1 MNTKMI
7 IRQKNI
13 ASASPPEG
21 DLGGSFLETICIQ
34 NGTVQNLEGHLGR
47 MRQTATHFDFIVPD
61 LPELETLMP
70 KEFNNEKVKC
80 RIIYH
85 AEIDEITFE
94 KYTPKIVKSLKLVEA
109 SPDYL
114 FKFSDR
120 TALNSLLSQKGDCDE
135 ILIVR
140 NGCITDTSFSN
151 VVFRRGNDFFTPDT
165 YILNG
170 TKRQSLLREALIR
183 EKRITVENM
192 SEFEEIILINA
203 MLPLNLLKGTRER
216 ELIKY

>member
-1 MNTKMI
+1 M
-7 IRQKNI
+7 
-13 ASASPPEG
+13 
-21 DLGGSFLETICIQ
+21 FLETICIQ
-34 NGTVQNLEGHLGR
+34 NGIVYNLQRHVAR
-47 MRQTATHFDFIVPD
+47 MQETAAHFGFVVPR

-70 KEFNNEKVKC
+70 KEFSDERVKC

-85 AEIDEITFE
+85 AKIDEITFE
-94 KYTPKIVKSLKLVEA
+94 KYIPKIVKSFKLVEA
-109 SPDYL
+109 SPNYS

-120 TALNSLLSQKGDCDE
+120 TELNSLLSQKGDYDE
-135 ILIVR
+135 ILIAR

-165 YILNG
+165 YVLNG
-170 TKRQSLLREALIR
+170 TKRQLLLREGIIR

-192 SEFEEIILINA
+192 NEFEEIILINA
-203 MLPLNLLKGTRER
+203 MLPLNPLKGTWGR